1 MGKRIVE
8 LLVSDLSGEELEAGR
23 GETIE
28 FSYRGKDYTI
38 DLTETEADNFDAA
51 MQPFVDAA
59 TALGGRSNSRNSRRR
74 SHSQSS
80 SGMTRD
86 ELQNIRAWA
95 RANGLQ
101 VSDRGRIKSEVID
114 AYHAAH

>member
-38 DLTETEADNFDAA
+38 DLTDAEADNFDAA
-51 MQPFVDAA
+51 IQPYLDAA
-59 TALGGRSNSRNSRRR
+59 SALGGRTSSRGCHTASPP
-74 SHSQSS
+74 
-80 SGMTRD
+80 
-86 ELQNIRAWA
+86 
-95 RANGLQ
+95 
-101 VSDRGRIKSEVID
+101 
-114 AYHAAH
+114 AA